1 MRQVLSMSSREEPAS
16 EEERAAIAV
25 LAGYERRLARARELY
40 VELVGRGDRI
50 HSEIQAMQAARGVA
64 ALASTRGMGGM
75 AVLVPLRRGTVRQ
88 SNRIQKQLRD
98 GYLRQ
103 DW

>member
-1 MRQVLSMSSREEPAS
+1 MSSREEPAS

-50 HSEIQAMQAARGVA
+50 HSEIQAVQAAMGRSSPCFDAGAWA
-64 ALASTRGMGGM
+64 AW
-75 AVLVPLRRGTVRQ
+75 P
-88 SNRIQKQLRD
+88 
-98 GYLRQ
+98 
-103 DW
+103 